1 MRLLICTDLD
11 RTLLPNGLAP
21 ESPDARAWFCELAAL
36 PEITLV
42 YVTGRDRKLVHDA
55 IEKYSIPMPDFV
67 IGDVGSSIYTCH
79 QREWQFWPD
88 WHANIAPDWRDY
100 GHSDIVNLL
109 DGITGLQLQEESK
122 QNTYKLSYYTHIHTN
137 YQELLA
143 GLQKKLQRNNIE
155 TSLIWSVDEPAG
167 KGLLDVLPAC
177 ATKRHAI
184 EFLMEKQGYGLDN
197 TVFSGDSGN
206 DLPVLISPIPSILV
220 KNASDDVKREVQHM
234 ATTEG
239 TENSLY
245 LAQGGYK
252 GMNGNFAAGI
262 IEGLV
267 HYHPEITALL
277 ESY

>member
-11 RTLLPNGLAP
+11 RTLLPNGFSP
-21 ESPDARAWFCELAAL
+21 ESPDARAWFNKLAAL
-36 PEITLV
+36 PEITLA
-42 YVTGRDRKLVHDA
+42 YVTGRDRKLVRDA

-67 IGDVGSSIYTCH
+67 IGDVGSSIYVCR
-79 QREWQFWPD
+79 QG
-88 WHANIAPDWRDY
+88 DWRHWSDWQTHIAQDWGDY
-100 GHSDIVNLL
+100 GHSDLAALL
-109 DGITGLQLQEESK
+109 DGIPGLQLQEESK
-122 QNTYKLSYYTHIHTN
+122 QNTYKLSYYAEVHAN
-137 YQELLA
+137 DKDLLA
-143 GLQKKLQRNNIE
+143 ELQKKLQENNIE
-155 TSLIWSVDEPAG
+155 AGLIWSVDEPAG
-167 KGLLDVLPAC
+167 RGLLDVLPAC

-206 DLPVLISPIPSILV
+206 DLPVLISPIHSILV

-234 ATTEG
+234 AITAG
-239 TENSLY
+239 TESALY
-245 LAQGGYK
+245 LAQGCYK

-262 IEGLV
+262 LEGLA